1 MDLTE
6 VSALNKKLDQS
17 MDQSIQEIINSID
30 SQQEIFQNVNMEEY
44 IDGQGAKPCNSIF
57 FTF

>member
-6 VSALNKKLDQS
+6 VKALNKELDQS

-30 SQQEIFQNVNMEEY
+30 SQHEIFQNVNMEEY
-44 IDGQGAKPCNSIF
+44 MQVFGRSYIPAVQNLY
-57 FTF
+57 